1 MPPGTVHPRG
11 WFEVRGSF
19 RHPALPHPQRVRTPA
34 APTGLTELRDLFAR
48 RLQNYSIVKGLM
60 PVARRPAGLARSG
73 GYRDRT
79 GDIQLAKL
87 ALSQLS

>member
-1 MPPGTVHPRG
+1 MPAEAGMK
-11 WFEVRGSF
+11 S
-19 RHPALPHPQRVRTPA
+19 L
-34 APTGLTELRDLFAR
+34 
-48 RLQNYSIVKGLM
+48 IVSL
-60 PVARRPAGLARSG
+60 RSG

>member
-1 MPPGTVHPRG
+1 LLVVFNTLELSEITLPRQ
-11 WFEVRGSF
+11 FTEV
-19 RHPALPHPQRVRTPA
+19 
-34 APTGLTELRDLFAR
+34 ENAR
-48 RLQNYSIVKGLM
+48 RGGHEIVDCLPK
-60 PVARRPAGLARSG
+60 SG